1 MKPVENET
9 LLKQLRWRYATEK
22 FDPTKKIPAED
33 WNTLEQALI
42 ATPSSFGLQPW
53 HFVVITSQE
62 LKDKLVSASWGQQ
75 QVSQASHVVV
85 FAVKKDID
93 ADYVQKCASR
103 SAEVRGLPIE
113 RLDGFKRSVM
123 KLVERQDSSVTE
135 AWLIR
140 QVYIALGNL
149 LTCAAMLGIDACPM
163 EGIEPGKYD
172 QILGLPARGY
182 ATMLIATLG
191 YRAADDA
198 AANDPKVRFS
208 AEELVTRL

>member
-9 LLKQLRWRYATEK
+9 LLKQMRWRYATER
-22 FDPTKKIPAED
+22 FDPARKISAQD
-33 WNTLEQALI
+33 WDTLEQALI

-62 LKDKLVSASWGQQ
+62 LKEKLVSASWGQP

-93 ADYVQKCASR
+93 EQYVQKCASR

-123 KLVERQDSSVTE
+123 KVVERQDSASTE
-135 AWLIR
+135 AWSIR
-140 QVYIALGNL
+140 QVYIALGTL

-172 QILGLPARGY
+172 QLLGLSAKGY
-182 ATMLIATLG
+182 ASLLIVTLG
-191 YRAADDA
+191 YRAADDPA
-198 AANDPKVRFS
+198 AKDPKVRFS
-208 AEELVTRL
+208 VGEMVTRL